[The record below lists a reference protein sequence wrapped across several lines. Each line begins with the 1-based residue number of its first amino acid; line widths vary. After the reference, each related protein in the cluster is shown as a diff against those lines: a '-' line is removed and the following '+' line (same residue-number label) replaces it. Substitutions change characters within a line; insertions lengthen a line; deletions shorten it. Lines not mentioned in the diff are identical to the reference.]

1 MPCCTRVANPLADN
15 QIIYPPPTVGGARG
29 GKDELTTH
37 NQGFCP
43 QRGNSLRRRMFRNCS
58 RHTRDYPGRNAFQ
71 PSGGNSP
78 SPGGRRFRR
87 IRFYISSNH
96 TRDDGIRT
104 YTCLG
109 CGAYQGRMFSAFL
122 PNLTSGY
129 KAREGVT
136 SSFEGLH
143 RRGKNRLSLC
153 RDTRSWIQEHF
164 MIFSDRLAASF
175 PKRSSLLNSI
185 RIKPTQ

>member
-1 MPCCTRVANPLADN
+1 
-15 QIIYPPPTVGGARG
+15 
-29 GKDELTTH
+29 
-37 NQGFCP
+37 
-43 QRGNSLRRRMFRNCS
+43 
-58 RHTRDYPGRNAFQ
+58 
-71 PSGGNSP
+71 
-78 SPGGRRFRR
+78 
-87 IRFYISSNH
+87 
-96 TRDDGIRT
+96 
-104 YTCLG
+104 
-109 CGAYQGRMFSAFL
+109 MFSAFL